1 MSLYDNPYKPGR
13 SGRNPLFLGPRDTGM
28 FLEFDL
34 VYLVSIAMLLF
45 FVGGS
50 YLFVRKILFGF
61 RDGFESGR
69 R

>member
-1 MSLYDNPYKPGR
+1 
-13 SGRNPLFLGPRDTGM
+13 M
-28 FLEFDL
+28 FLELDPIYLFFVGLL
-34 VYLVSIAMLLF
+34 VL

-61 RDGFESGR
+61 RDGIERGR

>member
-1 MSLYDNPYKPGR
+1 
-13 SGRNPLFLGPRDTGM
+13 M
-28 FLEFDL
+28 FIEIDP
-34 VYLVSIAMLLF
+34 VYLVFVGILVF

-50 YLFVRKILFGF
+50 YLFVRKVLFGF

>member
-1 MSLYDNPYKPGR
+1 
-13 SGRNPLFLGPRDTGM
+13 M

-34 VYLVSIAMLLF
+34 IYLVSIAMLLF

>member
-1 MSLYDNPYKPGR
+1 
-13 SGRNPLFLGPRDTGM
+13 M
-28 FLEFDL
+28 FIEFDL
-34 VYLVSIAMLLF
+34 IYLVSIAVLLV

-50 YLFVRKILFGF
+50 YLFVRKVLFGF

>member
-1 MSLYDNPYKPGR
+1 MLPEIDI
-13 SGRNPLFLGPRDTGM
+13 
-28 FLEFDL
+28 
-34 VYLVSIAMLLF
+34 VYLVAIAMLVF

-50 YLFVRKILFGF
+50 YLFVRKVLFGF

>member
-1 MSLYDNPYKPGR
+1 
-13 SGRNPLFLGPRDTGM
+13 M
-28 FLEFDL
+28 FVEIDL
-34 VYLVSIAMLLF
+34 VYLLFIAILIF

-50 YLFVRKILFGF
+50 YLFVRKVLFGF

>member
-1 MSLYDNPYKPGR
+1 
-13 SGRNPLFLGPRDTGM
+13 M
-28 FLEFDL
+28 FLEIDP
-34 VYLVSIAMLLF
+34 VYLVAVGLLIF

-50 YLFVRKILFGF
+50 YLFVRKVLLGF